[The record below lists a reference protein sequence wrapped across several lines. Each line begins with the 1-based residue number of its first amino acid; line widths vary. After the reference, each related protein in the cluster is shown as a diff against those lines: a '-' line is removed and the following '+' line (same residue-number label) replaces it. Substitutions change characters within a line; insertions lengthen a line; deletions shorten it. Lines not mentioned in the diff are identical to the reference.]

1 MKFRKFGKGAIKAV
15 NEEELALWV
24 PVTNIGKKVY
34 KGEIEDIDIILTQGK
49 PILEYQIVDKLL
61 PDMESEVLE
70 LRSTQRVTDNGRKA
84 SYRAVVIVG
93 DRKNYIGIGI
103 GKHAE
108 VKPSIIRATKK
119 AKRNIIKV
127 TLGSGSWEDSKGHVN
142 SIPMT
147 VTGKCGSVNVTIKPA
162 PRGVG
167 IVANKI
173 IRKVLSYGGIK
184 DAWTKA
190 MGKTNNTHNLT
201 LATIDALKNL
211 NRQTKNIT
219 QSKDKEKP
227 KEKENN

>member
-84 SYRAVVIVG
+84 SYRAVVIGG

-108 VKPSIIRATKK
+108 VKPSIIRATKR

-127 TLGSGSWEDSKGHVN
+127 TLGSGSWEDSKEHVN
-142 SIPMT
+142 SIPIT
-147 VTGKCGSVNVTIKPA
+147 VTGKCCSVKVTIKPA

-219 QSKDKEKP
+219 KIKDKEKN
-227 KEKENN
+227 KENN